1 MAHIVRRGES
11 FCVVYYYT
19 DKDGKRHQKW
29 ETFHQE
35 AEAERRKAEVEIGKK
50 KSTLIVPSK
59 ITVSELMVD
68 FVNLYGERKWD
79 VSTYSSNL
87 ALIAN
92 YINPFIGNQPIQ
104 SINTRAVDKYIQQL
118 RKTESVASQ
127 FRRMADRYLTDQ
139 NIERIIKVLRCAFG
153 QAVRW
158 GMIAKNP
165 FSNAILVKTP
175 YHHRDIWDAATIRK
189 ALEACRDAQLYV
201 AMNLSFACSM
211 RLGEILGLTWNNVH
225 IEPDDIAQDNAWLY
239 VDKEVYRARRESI
252 KTLGENSVLHIFDSA
267 LKKPTATVLVL
278 KKPKTDSS
286 IRKIWIPKTVAYI
299 LRHWKACQEKLK
311 VTDHSYENHNL
322 VLAQPN
328 GRPCDDRVIEKKFA
342 QLKKQANL
350 PNVVFHSLRHSSAT
364 YKLKYSNGDL
374 KSTQGD
380 TGHASAEMITRIYA
394 HILDEDRKIGAQRFE
409 QQFYA
414 NPDLRGIKPP
424 APETAQPRIDLNT
437 LIRQIERSPELAG
450 ALAAALKNS
459 SK

>member
-1 MAHIVRRGES
+1 MRNILCTMTNTKFKIDDHSEMVNM
-11 FCVVYYYT
+11 C
-19 DKDGKRHQKW
+19 
-29 ETFHQE
+29 E
-35 AEAERRKAEVEIGKK
+35 A
-50 KSTLIVPSK
+50 
-59 ITVSELMVD
+59 
-68 FVNLYGERKWD
+68 
-79 VSTYSSNL
+79 
-87 ALIAN
+87 
-92 YINPFIGNQPIQ
+92 IQ
-104 SINTRAVDKYIQQL
+104 
-118 RKTESVASQ
+118 
-127 FRRMADRYLTDQ
+127 
-139 NIERIIKVLRCAFG
+139 
-153 QAVRW
+153 
-158 GMIAKNP
+158 GMIDDGIAEG
-165 FSNAILVKTP
+165 IVK
-175 YHHRDIWDAATIRK
+175 
-189 ALEACRDAQLYV
+189 
-201 AMNLSFACSM
+201 
-211 RLGEILGLTWNNVH
+211 GE
-225 IEPDDIAQDNAWLY
+225 DNAWLY

-252 KTLGENSVLHIFDSA
+252 KALGEKSVLHIFDSA

-299 LRHWKACQEKLK
+299 LRHWKECQEKLK
-311 VTDHSYENHNL
+311 VTDHSYEDHNL

-424 APETAQPRIDLNT
+424 APETAQPQIDLNT

>member
-1 MAHIVRRGES
+1 
-11 FCVVYYYT
+11 
-19 DKDGKRHQKW
+19 
-29 ETFHQE
+29 
-35 AEAERRKAEVEIGKK
+35 
-50 KSTLIVPSK
+50 
-59 ITVSELMVD
+59 
-68 FVNLYGERKWD
+68 
-79 VSTYSSNL
+79 
-87 ALIAN
+87 
-92 YINPFIGNQPIQ
+92 
-104 SINTRAVDKYIQQL
+104 
-118 RKTESVASQ
+118 
-127 FRRMADRYLTDQ
+127 
-139 NIERIIKVLRCAFG
+139 
-153 QAVRW
+153 
-158 GMIAKNP
+158 MIAKNP
-165 FSNAILVKTP
+165 FLNAILVKTP
-175 YHHRDIWDAATIRK
+175 YHHRGIWDAATIRK

-252 KTLGENSVLHIFDSA
+252 KVLGENSVLHIFDSA

-299 LRHWKACQEKLK
+299 LRHWKECQEKLK
-311 VTDHSYENHNL
+311 VTDHSYEDHNL

>member
-1 MAHIVRRGES
+1 M
-11 FCVVYYYT
+11 
-19 DKDGKRHQKW
+19 
-29 ETFHQE
+29 
-35 AEAERRKAEVEIGKK
+35 
-50 KSTLIVPSK
+50 
-59 ITVSELMVD
+59 
-68 FVNLYGERKWD
+68 
-79 VSTYSSNL
+79 
-87 ALIAN
+87 
-92 YINPFIGNQPIQ
+92 
-104 SINTRAVDKYIQQL
+104 
-118 RKTESVASQ
+118 
-127 FRRMADRYLTDQ
+127 
-139 NIERIIKVLRCAFG
+139 
-153 QAVRW
+153 
-158 GMIAKNP
+158 
-165 FSNAILVKTP
+165 
-175 YHHRDIWDAATIRK
+175 
-189 ALEACRDAQLYV
+189 
-201 AMNLSFACSM
+201 
-211 RLGEILGLTWNNVH
+211 
-225 IEPDDIAQDNAWLY
+225 
-239 VDKEVYRARRESI
+239 YRARRESI
-252 KTLGENSVLHIFDSA
+252 KALGENSVLHIFDSA

-299 LRHWKACQEKLK
+299 LRHWKECQEKLK
-311 VTDHSYENHNL
+311 VTDHSYEDHNL

-424 APETAQPRIDLNT
+424 APETAQPQIDLNT